1 MKVLDLKCAHQH
13 VFEGWFASED
23 NFQSQLARGLVE
35 CPMCGDVSISKQ
47 LSAPRLNLGATPPL
61 KMPPSS
67 ASSASAAGGQGVPS
81 STELV
86 PVQAAPTEISPH
98 DRQALQDMQG
108 DWLKMVRQVMANTED
123 VGSHFAEVARQMHY
137 GEADERSIRGQTS
150 REEAVALL
158 EEGISV
164 MPLPMP
170 AALKETLQS
179 APEDESRAPAGIAE
193 RARLLQHAFLRCRWP
208 SSGRSSAQVVNC
220 SSASRA

>member
-1 MKVLDLKCAHQH
+1 MKVLDLKCAQQH

-23 NFQSQLARGLVE
+23 DFQSQLARGLVE
-35 CPMCGDVSISKQ
+35 CPLCADVNISKQ
-47 LSAPRLNLGATPPL
+47 LSAPRLNLGATPPP
-61 KMPPSS
+61 KAPSS
-67 ASSASAAGGQGVPS
+67 PSAPSATAAGGQGTPT

-86 PVQAAPTEISPH
+86 PTQAAQADISPQ

-164 MPLPMP
+164 LPLPMP
-170 AALKETLQS
+170 AALKETLQ
-179 APEDESRAPAGIAE
+179 
-193 RARLLQHAFLRCRWP
+193 
-208 SSGRSSAQVVNC
+208 
-220 SSASRA
+220 